1 VDSLNRRFLPCYAN
15 DRVIAPNL
23 ERFSERSVCF
33 GRHLVGPAPCMPAR
47 ETALYGWF
55 DSAVNV
61 ADRRYN
67 YLRAAIPSTEPLDF
81 YGCMAGNYD
90 YYWPRSSFALIDAC
104 RFLPYTDMPVGRQPE
119 RRPTTPFVCETQLF
133 HCDSDPLQA
142 HNLAGSAL
150 ESRLIELLKWVIR
163 ESDALPEQYDRLRL
177 R

>member
-1 VDSLNRRFLPCYAN
+1 MKTVVVLVDSLNRRFLPCYGN

-90 YYWPRSSFALIDAC
+90 YYWPRSSFALIDAV
-104 RFLPYTDMPVGRQPE
+104 RFLPYTDSRWAGSQNAGQ
-119 RRPTTPFVCETQLF
+119 RRPLSARPSCSTATAIRYRLTIW
-133 HCDSDPLQA
+133 QA
-142 HNLAGSAL
+142 APSSPG
-150 ESRLIELLKWVIR
+150 
-163 ESDALPEQYDRLRL
+163 
-177 R
+177 